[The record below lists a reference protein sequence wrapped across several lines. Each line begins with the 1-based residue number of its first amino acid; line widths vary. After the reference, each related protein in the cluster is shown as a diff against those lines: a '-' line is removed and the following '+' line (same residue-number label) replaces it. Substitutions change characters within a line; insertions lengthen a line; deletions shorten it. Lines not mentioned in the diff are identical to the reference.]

1 MTSQQCL
8 REAAV
13 DIREVQRKVG
23 EPMRRLPLLLLLSLA
38 TRYRADDGVA
48 SPSPVPAAA
57 EQEPHLKFV
66 SCDEMVAAGGEAW
79 RELCVRGGCQPRA
92 DGGCR
97 KRSASGD
104 CSTFKGCVQ
113 GEFAGTHGD
122 RAG

>member
-1 MTSQQCL
+1 MFAGVS
-8 REAAV
+8 RSRAGGEGEGEA
-13 DIREVQRKVG
+13 
-23 EPMRRLPLLLLLSLA
+23 PMRRLPLALLLSLA
-38 TRYRADDGVA
+38 TWYRADDGVA